1 MDFIK
6 GNYIAG
12 GVFIKDFP
20 YHLQAAGIKVHLLFS
35 AQLGSHSAV
44 NFTVAGQIALMGKI
58 KTKIPYLNGKLFPAV
73 KSIVKKTHKKFVMIA
88 LQQRASGRLTVCSAF
103 LQLL

>member
-1 MDFIK
+1 MYHGAGIGDAVLHSVHVCLFHRRKMKNCGKMDFIK

-73 KSIVKKTHKKFVMIA
+73 K
-88 LQQRASGRLTVCSAF
+88 
-103 LQLL
+103 